1 MLEKIDFVK
10 TSYNDFVLARSEF
23 LWLLGATN
31 EPIGLIIVYY
41 MFKYSFR
48 IKITLPESLRS
59 QKSPLTEAF
68 WSSK

>member
-1 MLEKIDFVK
+1 MIF
-10 TSYNDFVLARSEF
+10 LARSQF
-23 LWLLGATN
+23 LWLVGATN

-59 QKSPLTEAF
+59 QKSDAIMVDAPSANL
-68 WSSK
+68 S